1 MTLEEMG
8 QDYIR
13 QSEDIW
19 IRIQT
24 IEQRILAGDNPYSD
38 YEQAAKELNTLY
50 DMFNEMRT
58 IGERLVHY
66 YDK

>member
-8 QDYIR
+8 RDYIR
-13 QSEDIW
+13 QSEEIW
-19 IRIQT
+19 IKIQT
-24 IEQRILAGDNPYSD
+24 IEQRILAGDNPFGD
-38 YEQAAKELNTLY
+38 YETAAKKLKTLY
-50 DMFNEMRT
+50 EMFDEMRT